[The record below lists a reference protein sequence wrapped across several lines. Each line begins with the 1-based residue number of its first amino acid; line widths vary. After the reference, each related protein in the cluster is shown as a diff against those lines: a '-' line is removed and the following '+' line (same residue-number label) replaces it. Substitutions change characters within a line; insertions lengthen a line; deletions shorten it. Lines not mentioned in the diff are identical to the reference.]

1 MGRRKVTTDELLGS
15 RNRSNL
21 AAASA
26 HSGGD
31 WITTCC
37 RQGIMD
43 LEFSRRADS
52 RMALQASLAR
62 AVSVGGSAVVFHDLE
77 HRICA
82 DACSPSAWTPHGRQ
96 RGKLSRSSSKILRD
110 LVTLQPP
117 SHKGRLDGLV
127 CSVRGA
133 NGASREGADSE
144 STSNFNLSTKLEL
157 QEKKDVSVLLSI
169 IQEIEPLDI
178 SLISKDVSPDST
190 DVMKRT
196 ISGMLGLLPSDQ
208 FQVTV
213 EASREPLARL
223 LVSSMMTGYT
233 LRNGE
238 YRLCLKR
245 SLELPEENNAFREL
259 QISDEARNMELAGFM
274 GLDLADPLSDDCSS
288 SSFPESSS
296 TQSFPTAQDLN
307 LPEELGAVSQEVAS
321 YIQSL
326 QAKLDATSKELEDC
340 KHALSTMEMENLA
353 GEEHNDLLD
362 YLRSLEPEKV
372 AELSKPTTPEVE
384 EVINLVID
392 GLLSNMC
399 MDQACKIPVY
409 DGGDPW
415 EKKTISD
422 VMGDASLKL
431 QSNVTTSRDYLARLL
446 FWCMLLGHHMRA
458 VEYRLELTRT
468 LSLTGEINMGADKRR
483 QI

>member
-1 MGRRKVTTDELLGS
+1 
-15 RNRSNL
+15 
-21 AAASA
+21 
-26 HSGGD
+26 
-31 WITTCC
+31 
-37 RQGIMD
+37 
-43 LEFSRRADS
+43 
-52 RMALQASLAR
+52 MALRVSLAR
-62 AVSVGGSAVVFHDLE
+62 AVPVGGSALAFQDFE
-77 HRICA
+77 HRISA
-82 DACSPSAWTPHGRQ
+82 DTCCSSAWTPHGRQ
-96 RGKLSRSSSKILRD
+96 RGKLSRSTSRRLRD
-110 LVTLQPP
+110 LVTLQSP
-117 SHKGRLDGLV
+117 SQKERLDGLI
-127 CSVRGA
+127 CSVRGL

-157 QEKKDVSVLLSI
+157 LKQKDVSVLLSI

-178 SLISKDVSPDST
+178 SLISKDVSTDST
-190 DVMKRT
+190 DAMKRT

-208 FQVTV
+208 FQITV
-213 EASREPLARL
+213 EAPREPLARL

-245 SLELPEENNAFREL
+245 SLELPEASNEISEL
-259 QISDEARNMELAGFM
+259 VISDEDSNMGLAGFM
-274 GLDLADPLSDDCSS
+274 GLDLADPRSDQSS
-288 SSFPESSS
+288 SSPTESNYIESAS
-296 TQSFPTAQDLN
+296 VSTAQELN
-307 LPEELGAVSQEVAS
+307 LPEELGAVSPEVAS

-340 KHALSTMEMENLA
+340 KNALTTMEMENMA
-353 GEEHNDLLD
+353 GEESNDLLD

-372 AELSKPTTPEVE
+372 AELSQPTTPEVE

-409 DGGDPW
+409 EGGHPW
-415 EKKTISD
+415 DKKTISD
-422 VMGDASLKL
+422 VIGDASVKL

-446 FWCMLLGHHMRA
+446 FWCMLLGHYMRA

-468 LSLTGEINMGADKRR
+468 LSLTGEINLGGDKRR
-483 QI
+483 QS